1 MENSRFFFTDH
12 KMVTRGLHFL
22 SFDPYLKCVCGLMEP
37 DGNRTNFK
45 TSMKILFDKK
55 KINRRKPAK
64 LV

>member
-45 TSMKILFDKK
+45 TSMKILFDK
-55 KINRRKPAK
+55 
-64 LV
+64 